1 MYPHLRKENLP
12 VEYSSKSSKS
22 SSDISVKL
30 NSMLKNAIDRKH
42 RETLRNEN
50 FQVHHRNAISVP
62 LFPKKRY
69 AKCGKKLRRSSKNAE
84 TVKMSPACK
93 KFTRTIDDCKKY
105 LKELHDSNKNLGLV
119 CSSSEISNES
129 SIKNFWSDTQ
139 QRRGVRGKDAINVSE
154 KLEKNNRN
162 EYGKEENKGEKKLE
176 KIDRKQQS
184 NEQRLELSNA
194 IYPVLQL
201 IDKRLLPP
209 KMNISFCAD
218 VFPQQ
223 LTSKMLVSCEPRK
236 KLKTSQEALY
246 QVKKKL
252 ESLHNVLRM
261 YELQN
266 IDMKASENQR
276 DNSNKMNS
284 VCKNIVSTLVS
295 VTTDTDN
302 LKNTE
307 NIEIKAN
314 GNIRN
319 NSKEIQRTTSNSSE
333 QYESDETTRSSVASI
348 RNYSN
353 MFNAY
358 HVNNINDPYC
368 LLTRNDEAKISSTNG
383 HELQIIPNNQTV
395 YSSSVK
401 YERIPERIYYTIS
414 SDSSE
419 EKEVKKKTVISE
431 NCIPIPD
438 DVYTKGNQAK
448 QFNGSDQYPVA
459 METDEDA
466 IISPASSHT
475 EVSKDSEL
483 DDKPTALLLQEALQF
498 KRALLTRV
506 ELEKICYIDEKK
518 EEMSNESVS
527 DYGRY
532 SYVNNNLQ
540 SKFLDIISE
549 EQSVSSSTEKN
560 SKTYMFFNL
569 KQDLNQRNEIKD
581 LDTCKKYLD
590 SKQNLSSPS
599 EYFSFSNIIQEG
611 NEIKNKLSLPKHNHF
626 QGNEIVP
633 SNLRIRY
640 LNDILN
646 ESDEKLIKFVSCLNT
661 TEANMNEERTCY
673 GYDHEKENFKEHFT
687 RMNDVNEFL
696 NRDTNSVEL
705 FSQNLDETP
714 SSEKIEDSNNEI
726 TSNFLNSESLKQCT
740 NVRITK
746 DTGTDISNL
755 KLSTLDNE
763 KYEDQEILSC
773 NSNLTLKR
781 NPGACSLIEQT
792 LLHRNINKTLE
803 MHGIVENEDP
813 IYELSP
819 SESKETSCGTNL
831 IRDSLTS
838 TINQSNDS
846 NIPEPPSVT
855 VLINKSLDKEKLEL
869 DWLNVNNNFS
879 DDTINEKDVK
889 TCSTNTITLQKYDT
903 TNINNYNK
911 TETNYNKHDH
921 FQDEK
926 NSVTQNLFTN
936 LNKKEL
942 IKETDFLKSYSNL
955 ISPHSSMYFTDEA
968 SSSTTKL
975 NNTHSK
981 NLKGYLHSNLYTQN
995 NKENTLHSK
1004 HDNLKGIAS
1013 DTKKTNIMVTDKS
1026 FIKLSNDEF
1035 DMKQN
1040 LSKFQGKM
1048 SNKNNSLSSKSC
1060 TENIDTIKEAKALKE
1075 EKEIR
1080 NNRSPVAY
1088 AVDNYN
1094 LLFAENVPID
1104 ETLPN
1109 LPANDMKTLHLEQN
1123 IISSNLSPRQVSP
1136 RETKKDNI
1144 MKRTNATMKSWSH
1157 ENYTLKSEKLKRS
1170 IASRNIK
1177 GLKSDLLNT
1186 VQIKAE
1192 DSTNTTYPKL
1202 SDLSAEPRCNTGD
1215 SVKLDRKR
1223 SRSQVS
1229 FRTNESPKEIT
1240 PRSHEYP
1247 SNTNFINYTQSLETK
1262 LKSKGPFKSLSPIP
1276 RTSSKSCI
1284 PILKSRLEAARKTE
1298 NESRPKSPMRGPL
1311 TMTMFWRDNPSNNK
1325 DQNEIDEIQVEGKS
1339 RNTDSCIEEVN
1350 SFVGKVNDAD
1360 NHKQD
1365 LIKTSQIAQNIN
1377 ENAGNDIIAQEQM
1390 VIYVNIF
1397 TKYDHASTKIVDP
1410 NKFLEYIK
1418 NREVSVQKMEENQAN
1433 KKYDELRG
1441 IPTENEKDRI
1451 HKIVTVVST
1460 VINGNELDQTTST
1473 NLSVPKTQKD
1483 SVSNILLNSK
1493 LKNLCFLSVEQK
1505 EVDVTAK
1512 PSVIDTSTSI
1522 SDLENISK
1530 TTKTTLNKF
1539 QICGTPKELSNE
1551 EYIALLEILHQESNF
1566 MHLEELQNICKKL
1579 TSKH

>member
-1 MYPHLRKENLP
+1 M
-12 VEYSSKSSKS
+12 
-22 SSDISVKL
+22 
-30 NSMLKNAIDRKH
+30 
-42 RETLRNEN
+42 
-50 FQVHHRNAISVP
+50 
-62 LFPKKRY
+62 
-69 AKCGKKLRRSSKNAE
+69 
-84 TVKMSPACK
+84 
-93 KFTRTIDDCKKY
+93 
-105 LKELHDSNKNLGLV
+105 
-119 CSSSEISNES
+119 
-129 SIKNFWSDTQ
+129 
-139 QRRGVRGKDAINVSE
+139 SE

-162 EYGKEENKGEKKLE
+162 EYGKEENKEEKKLE

-223 LTSKMLVSCEPRK
+223 LTSKMLVSCEPKK

-266 IDMKASENQR
+266 IEMKDSEKQR

-307 NIEIKAN
+307 NTEINIERN
-314 GNIRN
+314 MRN

-348 RNYSN
+348 RNCSN

-368 LLTRNDEAKISSTNG
+368 LLRRNDEAKISSTNN
-383 HELQIIPNNQTV
+383 HELQKIPNNRTV

-419 EKEVKKKTVISE
+419 EKKVKKKTVISK
-431 NCIPIPD
+431 NFIPIPD
-438 DVYTKGNQAK
+438 DVYAKGNQEK
-448 QFNGSDQYPVA
+448 PFSGSDQYPVA
-459 METDEDA
+459 METDEDV

-518 EEMSNESVS
+518 EEISNDSVS

-673 GYDHEKENFKEHFT
+673 DHDHEKENFKEHFT
-687 RMNDVNEFL
+687 RMNNVNEFI

-714 SSEKIEDSNNEI
+714 SSEKVENSNNET

-740 NVRITK
+740 DVRITK
-746 DTGTDISNL
+746 NTGTDVSNL

-813 IYELSP
+813 IYELSA

-838 TINQSNDS
+838 SINQSNDS

-889 TCSTNTITLQKYDT
+889 TCSTNTITLQEYDT

-926 NSVTQNLFTN
+926 NSVTQDLFTN

-995 NKENTLHSK
+995 NNENTLHSK
-1004 HDNLKGIAS
+1004 HENLKDIAS
-1013 DTKKTNIMVTDKS
+1013 DTKETNIMATDKS
-1026 FIKLSNDEF
+1026 FVKLSNDEF

-1040 LSKFQGKM
+1040 LSTFQNKM
-1048 SNKNNSLSSKSC
+1048 SNKNNSLSSKPC
-1060 TENIDTIKEAKALKE
+1060 TENIDTIEEAKALKE
-1075 EKEIR
+1075 VKEIR
-1080 NNRSPVAY
+1080 NDRSSVGY
-1088 AVDNYN
+1088 TVDNYN

-1109 LPANDMKTLHLEQN
+1109 LPVNDMKTLHLEQ

-1136 RETKKDNI
+1136 RETKNDNT

-1157 ENYTLKSEKLKRS
+1157 ENYTSKSEKLKRL
-1170 IASRNIK
+1170 ITSRNIK

-1192 DSTNTTYPKL
+1192 HSTNTTYPKL

-1215 SVKLDRKR
+1215 SVKLNRKR

-1247 SNTNFINYTQSLETK
+1247 SNANFINYTQSLETK
-1262 LKSKGPFKSLSPIP
+1262 LKSKGPSKFLSPTP

-1311 TMTMFWRDNPSNNK
+1311 TMTMFWRDNSFNK

-1339 RNTDSCIEEVN
+1339 RNTDSRIEEVN
-1350 SFVGKVNDAD
+1350 SCIGKVNDAD

-1418 NREVSVQKMEENQAN
+1418 NREISAQKMEENQAN
-1433 KKYDELRG
+1433 KKHDELRE
-1441 IPTENEKDRI
+1441 ISTENEKDRI

-1460 VINGNELDQTTST
+1460 VVNGNELDQTTST

-1493 LKNLCFLSVEQK
+1493 FKNLCLLSVEQK

-1530 TTKTTLNKF
+1530 TTKRALNKF

-1566 MHLEELQNICKKL
+1566 IHLEELQNICKKL

>member
-1 MYPHLRKENLP
+1 MCLIVL
-12 VEYSSKSSKS
+12 
-22 SSDISVKL
+22 
-30 NSMLKNAIDRKH
+30 
-42 RETLRNEN
+42 
-50 FQVHHRNAISVP
+50 
-62 LFPKKRY
+62 
-69 AKCGKKLRRSSKNAE
+69 
-84 TVKMSPACK
+84 
-93 KFTRTIDDCKKY
+93 
-105 LKELHDSNKNLGLV
+105 
-119 CSSSEISNES
+119 
-129 SIKNFWSDTQ
+129 Q
-139 QRRGVRGKDAINVSE
+139 QRRSVRRKDAINVSE
-154 KLEKNNRN
+154 KLEKNNKN
-162 EYGKEENKGEKKLE
+162 EYGKEENKEEKKLE

-266 IDMKASENQR
+266 IEMKDSEKQR

-307 NIEIKAN
+307 NTEINIERN
-314 GNIRN
+314 MRN

-348 RNYSN
+348 RNCSN

-368 LLTRNDEAKISSTNG
+368 LLRRNDEAKISSTNN
-383 HELQIIPNNQTV
+383 HELQKIPNNRTV

-419 EKEVKKKTVISE
+419 EKKVKKKTVISK
-431 NCIPIPD
+431 NFIPIPD
-438 DVYTKGNQAK
+438 DVYAKGNQEK
-448 QFNGSDQYPVA
+448 PFSGSDQYPVA
-459 METDEDA
+459 METDEDV

-518 EEMSNESVS
+518 EEISNDSVS

-673 GYDHEKENFKEHFT
+673 DHDHEKENFKEHFT
-687 RMNDVNEFL
+687 RMNNVNEFI

-714 SSEKIEDSNNEI
+714 SSEKVENSNNET

-740 NVRITK
+740 DVRITK
-746 DTGTDISNL
+746 NTGTDVSNL

-813 IYELSP
+813 IYELSA

-838 TINQSNDS
+838 SINQSNDS

-889 TCSTNTITLQKYDT
+889 TCSTNTITLQEYDT

-926 NSVTQNLFTN
+926 NSVTQDLFTN

-995 NKENTLHSK
+995 NNENTLHSK
-1004 HDNLKGIAS
+1004 HENLKDIAS
-1013 DTKKTNIMVTDKS
+1013 DIKETNIMATDKS
-1026 FIKLSNDEF
+1026 FVKLSNDEF

-1040 LSKFQGKM
+1040 LSTFQNKM
-1048 SNKNNSLSSKSC
+1048 SNKNNSLSSKPC
-1060 TENIDTIKEAKALKE
+1060 TENIDTIEEAKALKE
-1075 EKEIR
+1075 VKEIR
-1080 NNRSPVAY
+1080 NDRSSVGY
-1088 AVDNYN
+1088 TVDNYN

-1109 LPANDMKTLHLEQN
+1109 LPVNDMKTLHLEQ

-1136 RETKKDNI
+1136 RETKNDNT

-1157 ENYTLKSEKLKRS
+1157 ENYTSKSEKLKRL
-1170 IASRNIK
+1170 ITSRNIK

-1192 DSTNTTYPKL
+1192 HSTNTTYPKL

-1215 SVKLDRKR
+1215 SVKLNRKR

-1247 SNTNFINYTQSLETK
+1247 SNANFINYTQSLETK
-1262 LKSKGPFKSLSPIP
+1262 LKSKGPSKFLSPTP

-1311 TMTMFWRDNPSNNK
+1311 TMTMFWRDNSFNK

-1339 RNTDSCIEEVN
+1339 RNTDSRIEEVN
-1350 SFVGKVNDAD
+1350 SCIGKVNDAD

-1418 NREVSVQKMEENQAN
+1418 NREISAQKMEENQAN
-1433 KKYDELRG
+1433 KKHDELRE
-1441 IPTENEKDRI
+1441 ISTENEKDRI

-1460 VINGNELDQTTST
+1460 VVNGNELDQTTST

-1493 LKNLCFLSVEQK
+1493 FKNLCLLSVEQK

-1530 TTKTTLNKF
+1530 TTKRALNKF

-1566 MHLEELQNICKKL
+1566 IHLEELQNICKKL

>member
-1 MYPHLRKENLP
+1 M
-12 VEYSSKSSKS
+12 
-22 SSDISVKL
+22 
-30 NSMLKNAIDRKH
+30 
-42 RETLRNEN
+42 
-50 FQVHHRNAISVP
+50 
-62 LFPKKRY
+62 
-69 AKCGKKLRRSSKNAE
+69 
-84 TVKMSPACK
+84 
-93 KFTRTIDDCKKY
+93 
-105 LKELHDSNKNLGLV
+105 
-119 CSSSEISNES
+119 
-129 SIKNFWSDTQ
+129 
-139 QRRGVRGKDAINVSE
+139 SE

-162 EYGKEENKGEKKLE
+162 EYGKEENKEEKKLE

-223 LTSKMLVSCEPRK
+223 LTSKMLVSCEPKK

-266 IDMKASENQR
+266 IEMKASEKQR

-307 NIEIKAN
+307 NTEINIERN
-314 GNIRN
+314 MRN

-348 RNYSN
+348 RNCSN

-368 LLTRNDEAKISSTNG
+368 LLRRNDEAKISSTNN
-383 HELQIIPNNQTV
+383 HELQKIPNNRTV

-419 EKEVKKKTVISE
+419 EKKVKKKTVISK
-431 NCIPIPD
+431 NFIPIPD
-438 DVYTKGNQAK
+438 DVYAKGNQEK
-448 QFNGSDQYPVA
+448 PFSGSDQYPVA
-459 METDEDA
+459 METDEDV

-518 EEMSNESVS
+518 EEISNDSVS

-673 GYDHEKENFKEHFT
+673 DHDHEKENFKEHFT
-687 RMNDVNEFL
+687 RMNNVNEFI

-714 SSEKIEDSNNEI
+714 SSEKVENSNNET

-740 NVRITK
+740 DVRITK
-746 DTGTDISNL
+746 NTGTDVSNL

-813 IYELSP
+813 IYELSA

-838 TINQSNDS
+838 SINQSNDS

-889 TCSTNTITLQKYDT
+889 TCSTNTITLQEYDT

-921 FQDEK
+921 FHDEK
-926 NSVTQNLFTN
+926 NSVTQDLFTN

-995 NKENTLHSK
+995 NNENTLHSK
-1004 HDNLKGIAS
+1004 HENLKDIAS
-1013 DTKKTNIMVTDKS
+1013 DTKETNIMAIDKS
-1026 FIKLSNDEF
+1026 FVKLSNDEF

-1040 LSKFQGKM
+1040 LSTFQNKM
-1048 SNKNNSLSSKSC
+1048 SNKNNSLSSKPC
-1060 TENIDTIKEAKALKE
+1060 TENIDTIEEAKALKE
-1075 EKEIR
+1075 VKEIR
-1080 NNRSPVAY
+1080 NDRSSVGY
-1088 AVDNYN
+1088 TVDNYN

-1109 LPANDMKTLHLEQN
+1109 LPVNDMKTLHLEQ

-1136 RETKKDNI
+1136 RETKNDNT

-1157 ENYTLKSEKLKRS
+1157 ENYTSKSEKLKRL
-1170 IASRNIK
+1170 ITSRNIK

-1192 DSTNTTYPKL
+1192 HSTNTTYPKL

-1215 SVKLDRKR
+1215 SVKLNRKR

-1247 SNTNFINYTQSLETK
+1247 SNANFINYTQSLETK
-1262 LKSKGPFKSLSPIP
+1262 LKSKGPSKFLSPTP

-1311 TMTMFWRDNPSNNK
+1311 TMTMFWRDNSFNK

-1339 RNTDSCIEEVN
+1339 RNTDSRIEEVN
-1350 SFVGKVNDAD
+1350 SCIGKVNDAD

-1418 NREVSVQKMEENQAN
+1418 NREISAQKMEENQAN
-1433 KKYDELRG
+1433 KKHDELRE
-1441 IPTENEKDRI
+1441 ISTENEKDRI

-1460 VINGNELDQTTST
+1460 VVNGNELDQTTST

-1493 LKNLCFLSVEQK
+1493 FKNLCLLSVEQK

-1530 TTKTTLNKF
+1530 TTKRALNKF

-1566 MHLEELQNICKKL
+1566 IHLEELQNICKKL

>member
-1 MYPHLRKENLP
+1 MCLIVL
-12 VEYSSKSSKS
+12 
-22 SSDISVKL
+22 
-30 NSMLKNAIDRKH
+30 
-42 RETLRNEN
+42 
-50 FQVHHRNAISVP
+50 
-62 LFPKKRY
+62 
-69 AKCGKKLRRSSKNAE
+69 
-84 TVKMSPACK
+84 
-93 KFTRTIDDCKKY
+93 
-105 LKELHDSNKNLGLV
+105 
-119 CSSSEISNES
+119 
-129 SIKNFWSDTQ
+129 Q
-139 QRRGVRGKDAINVSE
+139 QRRSVRRKDAINVSE

-162 EYGKEENKGEKKLE
+162 EYGKEENKEEKKLE

-223 LTSKMLVSCEPRK
+223 LTSKMLVSCEPKK

-266 IDMKASENQR
+266 IEMKASEKQR

-307 NIEIKAN
+307 NTEINIERN
-314 GNIRN
+314 MRN

-348 RNYSN
+348 RNCSN

-368 LLTRNDEAKISSTNG
+368 LLRRNDEAKISSTNN
-383 HELQIIPNNQTV
+383 HELQKIPNNRTV

-419 EKEVKKKTVISE
+419 EKKVKKKTVISK
-431 NCIPIPD
+431 NFIPIPD
-438 DVYTKGNQAK
+438 DVYAKGNQEK
-448 QFNGSDQYPVA
+448 PFSGSDQYPVA
-459 METDEDA
+459 METDEDV

-518 EEMSNESVS
+518 EEISNDSVS

-673 GYDHEKENFKEHFT
+673 DHDHEKENFKEHFT
-687 RMNDVNEFL
+687 RMNNVNEFI

-714 SSEKIEDSNNEI
+714 SSEKVKNSNNET

-740 NVRITK
+740 DVRITK

-813 IYELSP
+813 IYELSA

-838 TINQSNDS
+838 SINQSNDS

-889 TCSTNTITLQKYDT
+889 TCSTNTITLQEYDT

-926 NSVTQNLFTN
+926 NSVTQDLFTN

-995 NKENTLHSK
+995 NNENTLHSK
-1004 HDNLKGIAS
+1004 HENLKDIAS
-1013 DTKKTNIMVTDKS
+1013 DIKETNIMATDKS
-1026 FIKLSNDEF
+1026 FVKLSNDEF

-1040 LSKFQGKM
+1040 LSTFQNKM
-1048 SNKNNSLSSKSC
+1048 SNKNNSLSSKPY
-1060 TENIDTIKEAKALKE
+1060 TENIDTIEEAKALKE
-1075 EKEIR
+1075 VKEIR
-1080 NNRSPVAY
+1080 NDRSSVGY
-1088 AVDNYN
+1088 TVDNYN

-1109 LPANDMKTLHLEQN
+1109 LPVNDMKTLHLEQ

-1136 RETKKDNI
+1136 RETKNDNT

-1157 ENYTLKSEKLKRS
+1157 ENYTSKSEKLKRL
-1170 IASRNIK
+1170 ITSRNIK

-1192 DSTNTTYPKL
+1192 HSTNTTYPKL

-1215 SVKLDRKR
+1215 SVKLNRKR

-1247 SNTNFINYTQSLETK
+1247 SNANFINYTQSLETK
-1262 LKSKGPFKSLSPIP
+1262 LKSKGPSKFLSPTP

-1311 TMTMFWRDNPSNNK
+1311 TMTMFWRDNSFNK

-1339 RNTDSCIEEVN
+1339 RNTDSRIEEVN
-1350 SFVGKVNDAD
+1350 SCIGKVNDAD

-1418 NREVSVQKMEENQAN
+1418 NREISAQKMEENQAN
-1433 KKYDELRG
+1433 KKHDELRE
-1441 IPTENEKDRI
+1441 ISTENEKDRI

-1460 VINGNELDQTTST
+1460 VVNGNELDQTTST

-1493 LKNLCFLSVEQK
+1493 FKNLCLLSVEQK

-1530 TTKTTLNKF
+1530 TTKRALNKF

-1566 MHLEELQNICKKL
+1566 IHLEELQNICKKL

>member
-1 MYPHLRKENLP
+1 MCLIVL
-12 VEYSSKSSKS
+12 
-22 SSDISVKL
+22 
-30 NSMLKNAIDRKH
+30 
-42 RETLRNEN
+42 
-50 FQVHHRNAISVP
+50 
-62 LFPKKRY
+62 
-69 AKCGKKLRRSSKNAE
+69 
-84 TVKMSPACK
+84 
-93 KFTRTIDDCKKY
+93 
-105 LKELHDSNKNLGLV
+105 
-119 CSSSEISNES
+119 
-129 SIKNFWSDTQ
+129 Q
-139 QRRGVRGKDAINVSE
+139 QRRSVRGRDAINVSE

-162 EYGKEENKGEKKLE
+162 EYGKVENKEEKKLE
-176 KIDRKQQS
+176 KIDRKQPS

-218 VFPQQ
+218 VFPRQ

-266 IDMKASENQR
+266 IEMKASEKQR

-314 GNIRN
+314 RNIRN

-368 LLTRNDEAKISSTNG
+368 LLTRNDKAKVSSTND

-419 EKEVKKKTVISE
+419 EKKVKKKTIISE
-431 NCIPIPD
+431 NFIPIPD
-438 DVYTKGNQAK
+438 DVYTKGNQEK
-448 QFNGSDQYPVA
+448 PFSGSDQYPVT

-466 IISPASSHT
+466 IISAASSHT

-483 DDKPTALLLQEALQF
+483 DDKPTALLLQEALRF

-506 ELEKICYIDEKK
+506 ELENICYIDEKK
-518 EEMSNESVS
+518 EEISNESVS

-640 LNDILN
+640 LNDVLN

-661 TEANMNEERTCY
+661 TEANMNEERTGY
-673 GYDHEKENFKEHFT
+673 GYDREKENFKEHFT
-687 RMNDVNEFL
+687 RMNNVNEFI

-714 SSEKIEDSNNEI
+714 SSEKVENSNNEV

-740 NVRITK
+740 NVRMTK
-746 DTGTDISNL
+746 DTGTNISNL

-803 MHGIVENEDP
+803 MHGILENEDP
-813 IYELSP
+813 LYELSP

-838 TINQSNDS
+838 SINQSNDS

-889 TCSTNTITLQKYDT
+889 TCSTNTITLQKYGT

-1004 HDNLKGIAS
+1004 HENLKGIAS
-1013 DTKKTNIMVTDKS
+1013 DTKRTNFMATDKS
-1026 FIKLSNDEF
+1026 FVKLSNDEF

-1040 LSKFQGKM
+1040 LSKFQNKM

-1080 NNRSPVAY
+1080 NNRSPMAY

-1104 ETLPN
+1104 ETLSNLAENVSINETLPN

-1136 RETKKDNI
+1136 RETKKDNT

-1157 ENYTLKSEKLKRS
+1157 ENYTPKSEKLKRS

-1186 VQIKAE
+1186 VQIKVE

-1247 SNTNFINYTQSLETK
+1247 SNANFTNYTQSLEIK
-1262 LKSKGPFKSLSPIP
+1262 LKSNGPLKSLSPTP

-1311 TMTMFWRDNPSNNK
+1311 TMTMFWRDSPSNK

-1339 RNTDSCIEEVN
+1339 RNTDSRIEEVN
-1350 SFVGKVNDAD
+1350 FCVGKVNDAD

-1365 LIKTSQIAQNIN
+1365 LIKASQIAQNIN
-1377 ENAGNDIIAQEQM
+1377 ENAGNDIITQEQM

-1397 TKYDHASTKIVDP
+1397 TKYDHASTKVVDP

-1418 NREVSVQKMEENQAN
+1418 NREVSVQKMEENQGN
-1433 KKYDELRG
+1433 KKHDELRG
-1441 IPTENEKDRI
+1441 ISTENEKDRI

-1493 LKNLCFLSVEQK
+1493 FKNLCFLSVEQK

-1530 TTKTTLNKF
+1530 TTKRALNKF

>member
-1 MYPHLRKENLP
+1 MCLIVL
-12 VEYSSKSSKS
+12 
-22 SSDISVKL
+22 
-30 NSMLKNAIDRKH
+30 
-42 RETLRNEN
+42 
-50 FQVHHRNAISVP
+50 
-62 LFPKKRY
+62 
-69 AKCGKKLRRSSKNAE
+69 
-84 TVKMSPACK
+84 
-93 KFTRTIDDCKKY
+93 
-105 LKELHDSNKNLGLV
+105 
-119 CSSSEISNES
+119 
-129 SIKNFWSDTQ
+129 Q
-139 QRRGVRGKDAINVSE
+139 QRRSVRRKDAINVSE

-162 EYGKEENKGEKKLE
+162 EYGKEENKEEKKLE

-266 IDMKASENQR
+266 IEMKASEKQR

-307 NIEIKAN
+307 NTEINIERN
-314 GNIRN
+314 MRN

-348 RNYSN
+348 RNCSN

-368 LLTRNDEAKISSTNG
+368 LLRRNDEAKISSTNN
-383 HELQIIPNNQTV
+383 HELQKIPNNRTV

-419 EKEVKKKTVISE
+419 EKKVKKKTVISK
-431 NCIPIPD
+431 NFIPIPD
-438 DVYTKGNQAK
+438 DVYAKGNQEK
-448 QFNGSDQYPVA
+448 PFSGSDQYPVA
-459 METDEDA
+459 METDEDV

-518 EEMSNESVS
+518 EEISNDSVS

-673 GYDHEKENFKEHFT
+673 DHDHEKENFKEHFT
-687 RMNDVNEFL
+687 RMNNVNEFI

-714 SSEKIEDSNNEI
+714 SSEKVKNSNNET

-740 NVRITK
+740 DVRITK

-813 IYELSP
+813 IYELSA

-838 TINQSNDS
+838 SINQSNDS

-889 TCSTNTITLQKYDT
+889 TCSTNTITLQEYDT

-926 NSVTQNLFTN
+926 NSVTQDLFTN

-995 NKENTLHSK
+995 NNENTLHSK
-1004 HDNLKGIAS
+1004 HENLKDIAS
-1013 DTKKTNIMVTDKS
+1013 DTKETNIMAIDKS
-1026 FIKLSNDEF
+1026 FVKLSNDEF

-1040 LSKFQGKM
+1040 LSTFQNKM
-1048 SNKNNSLSSKSC
+1048 SNKNNSLSSKPC
-1060 TENIDTIKEAKALKE
+1060 TENIDTIEEAKALKE
-1075 EKEIR
+1075 VKEIR
-1080 NNRSPVAY
+1080 NDRSSVGY
-1088 AVDNYN
+1088 TVDNYN

-1109 LPANDMKTLHLEQN
+1109 LPVNDMKTLHLEQ

-1136 RETKKDNI
+1136 RETKNDNT

-1157 ENYTLKSEKLKRS
+1157 ENYTSKSEKLKRL
-1170 IASRNIK
+1170 ITSRNIK

-1192 DSTNTTYPKL
+1192 HSTNTTYPKL

-1215 SVKLDRKR
+1215 SVKLNRKR

-1247 SNTNFINYTQSLETK
+1247 SNANFINYTQSLETK
-1262 LKSKGPFKSLSPIP
+1262 LKSKGPSKFLSPTP

-1311 TMTMFWRDNPSNNK
+1311 TMTMFWRDNSFNK

-1339 RNTDSCIEEVN
+1339 RNTDSRIEEVN
-1350 SFVGKVNDAD
+1350 SCIGKVNDAD

-1418 NREVSVQKMEENQAN
+1418 NREISAQKMEENQAN
-1433 KKYDELRG
+1433 KKHDELRE
-1441 IPTENEKDRI
+1441 ISTENEKDRI

-1460 VINGNELDQTTST
+1460 VVNGNELDQTTST

-1493 LKNLCFLSVEQK
+1493 FKNLCLLSVEQK

-1530 TTKTTLNKF
+1530 TTKRALNKF

-1566 MHLEELQNICKKL
+1566 IHLEELQNICKKL

>member
-1 MYPHLRKENLP
+1 MCLIVL
-12 VEYSSKSSKS
+12 
-22 SSDISVKL
+22 
-30 NSMLKNAIDRKH
+30 
-42 RETLRNEN
+42 
-50 FQVHHRNAISVP
+50 
-62 LFPKKRY
+62 
-69 AKCGKKLRRSSKNAE
+69 
-84 TVKMSPACK
+84 
-93 KFTRTIDDCKKY
+93 
-105 LKELHDSNKNLGLV
+105 
-119 CSSSEISNES
+119 
-129 SIKNFWSDTQ
+129 Q
-139 QRRGVRGKDAINVSE
+139 QRRSVRRKDAINVSE

-162 EYGKEENKGEKKLE
+162 EYGKEENKEEKKLE

-223 LTSKMLVSCEPRK
+223 LTSKMLVSCEPKK

-266 IDMKASENQR
+266 IEMKASEKQR

-307 NIEIKAN
+307 NTEINIERN
-314 GNIRN
+314 MRN

-348 RNYSN
+348 RNCSN

-368 LLTRNDEAKISSTNG
+368 LLRRNDEAKISSTNN
-383 HELQIIPNNQTV
+383 HELQKIPNNRTV

-419 EKEVKKKTVISE
+419 EKKVKKKTVISK
-431 NCIPIPD
+431 NFIPIPD
-438 DVYTKGNQAK
+438 DVYAKGNQEK
-448 QFNGSDQYPVA
+448 PFSGSDQYPVA
-459 METDEDA
+459 METDEDV

-518 EEMSNESVS
+518 EEISNDSVS

-673 GYDHEKENFKEHFT
+673 DHDHEKENFKEHFT
-687 RMNDVNEFL
+687 RMNNVNEFI

-714 SSEKIEDSNNEI
+714 SSEKVENSNNET

-740 NVRITK
+740 DVRITK
-746 DTGTDISNL
+746 NTGTDVSNL

-813 IYELSP
+813 IYELSA

-838 TINQSNDS
+838 SINQSNDS

-889 TCSTNTITLQKYDT
+889 TCSTNTITLQEYDT

-921 FQDEK
+921 FQNEK
-926 NSVTQNLFTN
+926 NSVTQDLFTN

-995 NKENTLHSK
+995 NNENTLHSK
-1004 HDNLKGIAS
+1004 HENLKDIAS
-1013 DTKKTNIMVTDKS
+1013 DTKETNIMATDKS
-1026 FIKLSNDEF
+1026 FVKLSNDEF

-1040 LSKFQGKM
+1040 LSTFQNKM
-1048 SNKNNSLSSKSC
+1048 SNKNNSLSSKPC
-1060 TENIDTIKEAKALKE
+1060 TENIDTIEEAKALKE
-1075 EKEIR
+1075 VKEIR
-1080 NNRSPVAY
+1080 NDRSSVGY
-1088 AVDNYN
+1088 TVDNYN

-1109 LPANDMKTLHLEQN
+1109 LPVNDMKTLHLEQ

-1136 RETKKDNI
+1136 RETKNDNT

-1157 ENYTLKSEKLKRS
+1157 ENYTSKSEKLKRL
-1170 IASRNIK
+1170 ITSRNIK

-1192 DSTNTTYPKL
+1192 HSTNTTYPKL

-1215 SVKLDRKR
+1215 SVKLNRKR

-1247 SNTNFINYTQSLETK
+1247 SNANFINYTQSLETK
-1262 LKSKGPFKSLSPIP
+1262 LKSKGPSKFLSPTP

-1311 TMTMFWRDNPSNNK
+1311 TMTMFWRDNSFNK

-1339 RNTDSCIEEVN
+1339 RNTDSRIEEVN
-1350 SFVGKVNDAD
+1350 SCIGKVNDAD

-1418 NREVSVQKMEENQAN
+1418 NREISAQKMEENQAN
-1433 KKYDELRG
+1433 KKHDELRE
-1441 IPTENEKDRI
+1441 ISTENEKDRI

-1460 VINGNELDQTTST
+1460 VVNGNELDQTTST

-1493 LKNLCFLSVEQK
+1493 FKNLCLLSVEQK

-1530 TTKTTLNKF
+1530 TTKRALNKF

-1566 MHLEELQNICKKL
+1566 IHLEELQNICKKL

>member
-1 MYPHLRKENLP
+1 MCLIVL
-12 VEYSSKSSKS
+12 
-22 SSDISVKL
+22 
-30 NSMLKNAIDRKH
+30 
-42 RETLRNEN
+42 
-50 FQVHHRNAISVP
+50 
-62 LFPKKRY
+62 
-69 AKCGKKLRRSSKNAE
+69 
-84 TVKMSPACK
+84 
-93 KFTRTIDDCKKY
+93 
-105 LKELHDSNKNLGLV
+105 
-119 CSSSEISNES
+119 
-129 SIKNFWSDTQ
+129 Q
-139 QRRGVRGKDAINVSE
+139 QRRSVRRKDAINVSE
-154 KLEKNNRN
+154 KLEKNNKN
-162 EYGKEENKGEKKLE
+162 EYGKEENKEEKKLE

-266 IDMKASENQR
+266 IEMKASEKQR

-307 NIEIKAN
+307 NTEINIERN
-314 GNIRN
+314 MRN

-348 RNYSN
+348 RNCSN

-368 LLTRNDEAKISSTNG
+368 LLRRNDEAKISSTNN
-383 HELQIIPNNQTV
+383 HELQKIPNNRTV

-419 EKEVKKKTVISE
+419 EKKVKKKTVISK
-431 NCIPIPD
+431 NFIPIPD
-438 DVYTKGNQAK
+438 DVYAKGNQEK
-448 QFNGSDQYPVA
+448 PFSGSDQYPVA
-459 METDEDA
+459 METDEDV

-518 EEMSNESVS
+518 EEISNDSVS

-673 GYDHEKENFKEHFT
+673 DHDHEKENFKEHFT
-687 RMNDVNEFL
+687 RMNNVNEFI

-714 SSEKIEDSNNEI
+714 SSEKVENSNNET

-740 NVRITK
+740 DVRITK
-746 DTGTDISNL
+746 DAGTDISNL

-813 IYELSP
+813 IYELSA

-838 TINQSNDS
+838 SINQSNDS

-889 TCSTNTITLQKYDT
+889 TCSTNTITLQEYDT

-926 NSVTQNLFTN
+926 NSVTQDLFTN

-995 NKENTLHSK
+995 NNENTLHSK
-1004 HDNLKGIAS
+1004 HENLKDIAS
-1013 DTKKTNIMVTDKS
+1013 DIKETNIMATDKS
-1026 FIKLSNDEF
+1026 FVKLSNDEF

-1040 LSKFQGKM
+1040 LSTFQNKM
-1048 SNKNNSLSSKSC
+1048 SNKNNSLSSKPC
-1060 TENIDTIKEAKALKE
+1060 TENIDTIEEAKALKE
-1075 EKEIR
+1075 VKEIR
-1080 NNRSPVAY
+1080 NDRSSVGY
-1088 AVDNYN
+1088 TVDNYN

-1109 LPANDMKTLHLEQN
+1109 LPVNDMKTLHLEQ

-1136 RETKKDNI
+1136 RETKNDNT

-1157 ENYTLKSEKLKRS
+1157 ENYTSKSEKLKRL
-1170 IASRNIK
+1170 ITSRNIK

-1192 DSTNTTYPKL
+1192 HSTNTTYPKL

-1215 SVKLDRKR
+1215 SVKLNRKR

-1247 SNTNFINYTQSLETK
+1247 SNANFINYTQSLETK
-1262 LKSKGPFKSLSPIP
+1262 LKSKGPSKFLSPTP

-1311 TMTMFWRDNPSNNK
+1311 TMTMFWRDNSFNK

-1339 RNTDSCIEEVN
+1339 RNTDSRIEEVN
-1350 SFVGKVNDAD
+1350 SCIGKVNDAD

-1418 NREVSVQKMEENQAN
+1418 NREISAQKMEENQAN
-1433 KKYDELRG
+1433 KKHDELRE
-1441 IPTENEKDRI
+1441 ISTENEKDRI

-1460 VINGNELDQTTST
+1460 VVNGNELDQTTST

-1493 LKNLCFLSVEQK
+1493 FKNLCLLSVEQK

-1530 TTKTTLNKF
+1530 TTKRALNKF

-1566 MHLEELQNICKKL
+1566 IHLEELQNICKKL

>member
-1 MYPHLRKENLP
+1 MCLIVL
-12 VEYSSKSSKS
+12 
-22 SSDISVKL
+22 
-30 NSMLKNAIDRKH
+30 
-42 RETLRNEN
+42 
-50 FQVHHRNAISVP
+50 
-62 LFPKKRY
+62 
-69 AKCGKKLRRSSKNAE
+69 
-84 TVKMSPACK
+84 
-93 KFTRTIDDCKKY
+93 
-105 LKELHDSNKNLGLV
+105 
-119 CSSSEISNES
+119 
-129 SIKNFWSDTQ
+129 Q
-139 QRRGVRGKDAINVSE
+139 QRRSVRRKDAINVSE

-162 EYGKEENKGEKKLE
+162 EYGKEENKEEKKLE

-266 IDMKASENQR
+266 IEMKDSEKQR

-307 NIEIKAN
+307 NTEINIERN
-314 GNIRN
+314 MRN

-348 RNYSN
+348 RNCSN

-368 LLTRNDEAKISSTNG
+368 LLRRNDEAKISSTNN
-383 HELQIIPNNQTV
+383 HELQKIPNNRTV

-419 EKEVKKKTVISE
+419 EKKVKKKTVISK
-431 NCIPIPD
+431 NFIPIPD
-438 DVYTKGNQAK
+438 DVYAKGNQEK
-448 QFNGSDQYPVA
+448 PFSGSDQYPVA
-459 METDEDA
+459 METDEDV

-518 EEMSNESVS
+518 EEISNDSVS

-673 GYDHEKENFKEHFT
+673 DHDHEKENFKEHFT
-687 RMNDVNEFL
+687 RMNNVNEFI

-714 SSEKIEDSNNEI
+714 SSEKVKNSNNET

-740 NVRITK
+740 DVRITK
-746 DTGTDISNL
+746 NTGTDVSNL

-813 IYELSP
+813 IYELSA

-838 TINQSNDS
+838 SINQSNDS

-889 TCSTNTITLQKYDT
+889 TCSTNTITLQEYDT

-921 FQDEK
+921 FQNEK
-926 NSVTQNLFTN
+926 NSVTQDLFTN

-995 NKENTLHSK
+995 NNENTLHSK
-1004 HDNLKGIAS
+1004 HENLKDIAS
-1013 DTKKTNIMVTDKS
+1013 DIKETNIMATDKS
-1026 FIKLSNDEF
+1026 FVKLSNDEF

-1040 LSKFQGKM
+1040 LSTFQNKM
-1048 SNKNNSLSSKSC
+1048 SNKNNSLSSKPC
-1060 TENIDTIKEAKALKE
+1060 TENIDTIEEAKALKE
-1075 EKEIR
+1075 VKEIR
-1080 NNRSPVAY
+1080 NDRSSVGY
-1088 AVDNYN
+1088 TVDNYN

-1109 LPANDMKTLHLEQN
+1109 LPVNDMKTLHLEQ

-1136 RETKKDNI
+1136 RETKNDNT

-1157 ENYTLKSEKLKRS
+1157 ENYTSKSEKLKRL
-1170 IASRNIK
+1170 ITSRNIK

-1192 DSTNTTYPKL
+1192 HSTNTTYPKL

-1215 SVKLDRKR
+1215 SVKLNRKR

-1247 SNTNFINYTQSLETK
+1247 SNANFINYTQSLETK
-1262 LKSKGPFKSLSPIP
+1262 LKSKGPSKFLSPTP

-1311 TMTMFWRDNPSNNK
+1311 TMTMFWRDNSFNK

-1339 RNTDSCIEEVN
+1339 RNTDSRIEEVN
-1350 SFVGKVNDAD
+1350 SCIGKVNDAD

-1418 NREVSVQKMEENQAN
+1418 NREISAQKMEENQAN
-1433 KKYDELRG
+1433 KKHDELRE
-1441 IPTENEKDRI
+1441 ISTENEKDRI

-1460 VINGNELDQTTST
+1460 VVNGNELDQTTST

-1493 LKNLCFLSVEQK
+1493 FKNLCLLSVEQK

-1530 TTKTTLNKF
+1530 TTKRALNKF

-1566 MHLEELQNICKKL
+1566 IHLEELQNICKKL

>member
-1 MYPHLRKENLP
+1 MCLIVL
-12 VEYSSKSSKS
+12 
-22 SSDISVKL
+22 
-30 NSMLKNAIDRKH
+30 
-42 RETLRNEN
+42 
-50 FQVHHRNAISVP
+50 
-62 LFPKKRY
+62 
-69 AKCGKKLRRSSKNAE
+69 
-84 TVKMSPACK
+84 
-93 KFTRTIDDCKKY
+93 
-105 LKELHDSNKNLGLV
+105 
-119 CSSSEISNES
+119 
-129 SIKNFWSDTQ
+129 Q
-139 QRRGVRGKDAINVSE
+139 QRRSVRRKDAINVSE

-162 EYGKEENKGEKKLE
+162 EYGKEENKEEKKLE

-266 IDMKASENQR
+266 IEMKDSEKQR

-307 NIEIKAN
+307 NTEINIERN
-314 GNIRN
+314 MRN

-348 RNYSN
+348 RNCSN

-368 LLTRNDEAKISSTNG
+368 LLRRNDEAKISSTNN
-383 HELQIIPNNQTV
+383 HELQKIPNNRTV

-419 EKEVKKKTVISE
+419 EKKVKKKTVISK
-431 NCIPIPD
+431 NFIPIPD
-438 DVYTKGNQAK
+438 DVYAKGNQEK
-448 QFNGSDQYPVA
+448 PFSGSDQYPVA
-459 METDEDA
+459 METDEDV

-518 EEMSNESVS
+518 EEISNDSVS

-673 GYDHEKENFKEHFT
+673 DHDHEKENFKEHFT
-687 RMNDVNEFL
+687 RMNNVNEFI

-714 SSEKIEDSNNEI
+714 SSEKVENSNNET

-740 NVRITK
+740 DVRITK
-746 DTGTDISNL
+746 NTGTDVSNL

-813 IYELSP
+813 IYELSA

-838 TINQSNDS
+838 SINQSNDS

-889 TCSTNTITLQKYDT
+889 TCSTNTITLQEYDT

-926 NSVTQNLFTN
+926 NSVTQDLFTN

-995 NKENTLHSK
+995 NNENTLHSK
-1004 HDNLKGIAS
+1004 HENLKDIAS
-1013 DTKKTNIMVTDKS
+1013 DIKETNIMATDKS
-1026 FIKLSNDEF
+1026 FVKLSNDEF

-1040 LSKFQGKM
+1040 LSTFQNKM
-1048 SNKNNSLSSKSC
+1048 SNKNNSLSSKPC
-1060 TENIDTIKEAKALKE
+1060 TENIDTIEEAKALKE
-1075 EKEIR
+1075 VKEIR
-1080 NNRSPVAY
+1080 NDRSSVGY
-1088 AVDNYN
+1088 TVDNYN

-1109 LPANDMKTLHLEQN
+1109 LPVNDMKTLHLEQ

-1136 RETKKDNI
+1136 RETKNDNT

-1157 ENYTLKSEKLKRS
+1157 ENYTSKSEKLKRL
-1170 IASRNIK
+1170 ITSRNIK

-1192 DSTNTTYPKL
+1192 HSTNTTYPKL

-1215 SVKLDRKR
+1215 SVKLNRKR

-1247 SNTNFINYTQSLETK
+1247 SNANFINYTQSLETK
-1262 LKSKGPFKSLSPIP
+1262 LKSKGPSKFLSPTP

-1311 TMTMFWRDNPSNNK
+1311 TMTMFWRDNSFNK

-1339 RNTDSCIEEVN
+1339 RNTDSRIEEVN
-1350 SFVGKVNDAD
+1350 SCIGKVNDAD

-1418 NREVSVQKMEENQAN
+1418 NREISAQKMEENQAN
-1433 KKYDELRG
+1433 KKHDELRE
-1441 IPTENEKDRI
+1441 ISTENEKDRI

-1460 VINGNELDQTTST
+1460 VVNGNELDQTTST

-1493 LKNLCFLSVEQK
+1493 FKNLCLLSVEQK

-1530 TTKTTLNKF
+1530 TTKRALNKF

-1566 MHLEELQNICKKL
+1566 IHLEELQNICKKL

>member
-1 MYPHLRKENLP
+1 MCLIVL
-12 VEYSSKSSKS
+12 
-22 SSDISVKL
+22 
-30 NSMLKNAIDRKH
+30 
-42 RETLRNEN
+42 
-50 FQVHHRNAISVP
+50 
-62 LFPKKRY
+62 
-69 AKCGKKLRRSSKNAE
+69 
-84 TVKMSPACK
+84 
-93 KFTRTIDDCKKY
+93 
-105 LKELHDSNKNLGLV
+105 
-119 CSSSEISNES
+119 
-129 SIKNFWSDTQ
+129 Q
-139 QRRGVRGKDAINVSE
+139 QRRSVRRKDAINVSE
-154 KLEKNNRN
+154 KLEKNNKN
-162 EYGKEENKGEKKLE
+162 EYGKEENKEEKKLE

-266 IDMKASENQR
+266 IEMKDSEKQR

-307 NIEIKAN
+307 NTEINIERN
-314 GNIRN
+314 MRN

-348 RNYSN
+348 RNCSN

-368 LLTRNDEAKISSTNG
+368 LLRRNDEAKISSTNN
-383 HELQIIPNNQTV
+383 HELQKIPNNRTV

-419 EKEVKKKTVISE
+419 EKKVKKKTVISK
-431 NCIPIPD
+431 NFIPIPD
-438 DVYTKGNQAK
+438 DVYAKGNQEK
-448 QFNGSDQYPVA
+448 PFSGSDQYPVA
-459 METDEDA
+459 METDEDV

-518 EEMSNESVS
+518 EEISNDSVS

-673 GYDHEKENFKEHFT
+673 DHDHEKENFKEHFT
-687 RMNDVNEFL
+687 RMNNVNEFI

-714 SSEKIEDSNNEI
+714 SSEKVKNSNNET

-740 NVRITK
+740 DVRITK
-746 DTGTDISNL
+746 NTGTDVSNL

-813 IYELSP
+813 IYELSA

-838 TINQSNDS
+838 SINQSNDS

-889 TCSTNTITLQKYDT
+889 TCSTNTITLQEYDT

-921 FQDEK
+921 FQNEK
-926 NSVTQNLFTN
+926 NSVTQDLFTN

-995 NKENTLHSK
+995 NNENTLHSK
-1004 HDNLKGIAS
+1004 HENLKDIAS
-1013 DTKKTNIMVTDKS
+1013 DIKETNIMATDKS
-1026 FIKLSNDEF
+1026 FVKLSNDEF

-1040 LSKFQGKM
+1040 LSTFQNKM
-1048 SNKNNSLSSKSC
+1048 SNKNNSLSSKPC
-1060 TENIDTIKEAKALKE
+1060 TENIDTIEEAKALKE
-1075 EKEIR
+1075 VKEIR
-1080 NNRSPVAY
+1080 NDRSSVGY
-1088 AVDNYN
+1088 TVDNYN

-1109 LPANDMKTLHLEQN
+1109 LPVNDMKTLHLEQ

-1136 RETKKDNI
+1136 RETKNDNT

-1157 ENYTLKSEKLKRS
+1157 ENYTSKSEKLKRL
-1170 IASRNIK
+1170 ITSRNIK

-1192 DSTNTTYPKL
+1192 HSTNTTYPKL

-1215 SVKLDRKR
+1215 SVKLNRKR

-1247 SNTNFINYTQSLETK
+1247 SNANFINYTQSLETK
-1262 LKSKGPFKSLSPIP
+1262 LKSKGPSKFLSPTP

-1311 TMTMFWRDNPSNNK
+1311 TMTMFWRDNSFNK

-1339 RNTDSCIEEVN
+1339 RNTDSRIEEVN
-1350 SFVGKVNDAD
+1350 SCIGKVNDAD

-1418 NREVSVQKMEENQAN
+1418 NREISAQKMEENQAN
-1433 KKYDELRG
+1433 KKHDELRE
-1441 IPTENEKDRI
+1441 ISTENEKDRI

-1460 VINGNELDQTTST
+1460 VVNGNELDQTTST

-1493 LKNLCFLSVEQK
+1493 FKNLCLLSVEQK

-1530 TTKTTLNKF
+1530 TTKRALNKF

-1566 MHLEELQNICKKL
+1566 IHLEELQNICKKL

>member
-1 MYPHLRKENLP
+1 M
-12 VEYSSKSSKS
+12 
-22 SSDISVKL
+22 
-30 NSMLKNAIDRKH
+30 
-42 RETLRNEN
+42 
-50 FQVHHRNAISVP
+50 
-62 LFPKKRY
+62 
-69 AKCGKKLRRSSKNAE
+69 
-84 TVKMSPACK
+84 
-93 KFTRTIDDCKKY
+93 
-105 LKELHDSNKNLGLV
+105 
-119 CSSSEISNES
+119 
-129 SIKNFWSDTQ
+129 
-139 QRRGVRGKDAINVSE
+139 SE

-162 EYGKEENKGEKKLE
+162 EYGKEENKEEKKLE

-266 IDMKASENQR
+266 IEMKDSEKQR

-307 NIEIKAN
+307 NTEINIERN
-314 GNIRN
+314 MRN

-348 RNYSN
+348 RNCSN

-368 LLTRNDEAKISSTNG
+368 LLRRNDEAKISSTNN
-383 HELQIIPNNQTV
+383 HELQKIPNNRTV

-419 EKEVKKKTVISE
+419 EKKVKKKTVISK
-431 NCIPIPD
+431 NFIPIPD
-438 DVYTKGNQAK
+438 DVYAKGNQEK
-448 QFNGSDQYPVA
+448 PFSGSDQYPVA
-459 METDEDA
+459 METDEDV

-518 EEMSNESVS
+518 EEISNDSVS

-673 GYDHEKENFKEHFT
+673 DHDHEKENFKEHFT
-687 RMNDVNEFL
+687 RMNNVNEFI

-714 SSEKIEDSNNEI
+714 SSEKVENSNNET

-740 NVRITK
+740 DVRITK
-746 DTGTDISNL
+746 NTGTDVSNL

-813 IYELSP
+813 IYELSA

-838 TINQSNDS
+838 SINQSNDS

-889 TCSTNTITLQKYDT
+889 TCSTNTITLQEYDT

-921 FQDEK
+921 FQNEK
-926 NSVTQNLFTN
+926 NSVTQDLFTN

-995 NKENTLHSK
+995 NNENTLHSK
-1004 HDNLKGIAS
+1004 HENLKDIAS
-1013 DTKKTNIMVTDKS
+1013 DTKETNIMATDKS
-1026 FIKLSNDEF
+1026 FVKLSNDEF

-1040 LSKFQGKM
+1040 LSTFQNKM
-1048 SNKNNSLSSKSC
+1048 SNKNNSLSSKPC
-1060 TENIDTIKEAKALKE
+1060 TENIDTIEEAKALKE
-1075 EKEIR
+1075 VKEIR
-1080 NNRSPVAY
+1080 NDRSSVGY
-1088 AVDNYN
+1088 TVDNYN

-1109 LPANDMKTLHLEQN
+1109 LPVNDMKTLHLEQ

-1136 RETKKDNI
+1136 RETKNDNT

-1157 ENYTLKSEKLKRS
+1157 ENYTSKSEKLKRL
-1170 IASRNIK
+1170 ITSRNIK

-1192 DSTNTTYPKL
+1192 HSTNTTYPKL

-1215 SVKLDRKR
+1215 SVKLNRKR

-1247 SNTNFINYTQSLETK
+1247 SNANFINYTQSLETK
-1262 LKSKGPFKSLSPIP
+1262 LKSKGPSKFLSPTP

-1311 TMTMFWRDNPSNNK
+1311 TMTMFWRDNSFNK

-1339 RNTDSCIEEVN
+1339 RNTDSRIEEVN
-1350 SFVGKVNDAD
+1350 SCIGKVNDAD

-1418 NREVSVQKMEENQAN
+1418 NREISAQKMEENQAN
-1433 KKYDELRG
+1433 KKHDELRE
-1441 IPTENEKDRI
+1441 ISTENEKDRI

-1460 VINGNELDQTTST
+1460 VVNGNELDQTTST

-1493 LKNLCFLSVEQK
+1493 FKNLCLLSVEQK

-1530 TTKTTLNKF
+1530 TTKRALNKF

-1566 MHLEELQNICKKL
+1566 IHLEELQNICKKL

>member
-1 MYPHLRKENLP
+1 MCLIVL
-12 VEYSSKSSKS
+12 
-22 SSDISVKL
+22 
-30 NSMLKNAIDRKH
+30 
-42 RETLRNEN
+42 
-50 FQVHHRNAISVP
+50 
-62 LFPKKRY
+62 
-69 AKCGKKLRRSSKNAE
+69 
-84 TVKMSPACK
+84 
-93 KFTRTIDDCKKY
+93 
-105 LKELHDSNKNLGLV
+105 
-119 CSSSEISNES
+119 
-129 SIKNFWSDTQ
+129 Q
-139 QRRGVRGKDAINVSE
+139 QRRSVRRKDAINVSE
-154 KLEKNNRN
+154 KLEKNNKN
-162 EYGKEENKGEKKLE
+162 EYGKEENKEEKKLE

-223 LTSKMLVSCEPRK
+223 LTSKMLVSCEPKK

-266 IDMKASENQR
+266 IEMKASEKQR

-307 NIEIKAN
+307 NTEINIERN
-314 GNIRN
+314 MRN

-348 RNYSN
+348 RNCSN

-368 LLTRNDEAKISSTNG
+368 LLRRNDEAKISSTNN
-383 HELQIIPNNQTV
+383 HELQKIPNNRTV

-419 EKEVKKKTVISE
+419 EKKVKKKTVISK
-431 NCIPIPD
+431 NFIPIPD
-438 DVYTKGNQAK
+438 DVYAKGNQEK
-448 QFNGSDQYPVA
+448 PFSGSDQYPVA
-459 METDEDA
+459 METDEDV

-518 EEMSNESVS
+518 EEISNDSVS

-673 GYDHEKENFKEHFT
+673 DHDHEKENFKEHFT
-687 RMNDVNEFL
+687 RMNNVNEFI

-714 SSEKIEDSNNEI
+714 SSEKVENSNNET

-740 NVRITK
+740 DVRITK
-746 DTGTDISNL
+746 NTGTDVSNL

-813 IYELSP
+813 IYELSA

-838 TINQSNDS
+838 SINQSNDS

-889 TCSTNTITLQKYDT
+889 TCSTNTITLQEYDT

-926 NSVTQNLFTN
+926 NSVTQDLFTN

-995 NKENTLHSK
+995 NNENTLHSK
-1004 HDNLKGIAS
+1004 HENLKDIAS
-1013 DTKKTNIMVTDKS
+1013 DTKETNIMAIDKS
-1026 FIKLSNDEF
+1026 FVKLSNDEF

-1040 LSKFQGKM
+1040 LSTFQNKM
-1048 SNKNNSLSSKSC
+1048 SNKNNSLSSKPC
-1060 TENIDTIKEAKALKE
+1060 TENIDTIEEAKALKE
-1075 EKEIR
+1075 VKEIR
-1080 NNRSPVAY
+1080 NDRSSVGY
-1088 AVDNYN
+1088 TVDNYN

-1109 LPANDMKTLHLEQN
+1109 LPVNDMKTLHLEQ

-1136 RETKKDNI
+1136 RETKNDNT

-1157 ENYTLKSEKLKRS
+1157 ENYTSKSEKLKRL
-1170 IASRNIK
+1170 ITSRNIK

-1192 DSTNTTYPKL
+1192 HSTNTTYPKL

-1215 SVKLDRKR
+1215 SVKLNRKR

-1247 SNTNFINYTQSLETK
+1247 SNANFINYTQSLETK
-1262 LKSKGPFKSLSPIP
+1262 LKSKGPSKFLSPTP

-1311 TMTMFWRDNPSNNK
+1311 TMTMFWRDNSFNK

-1339 RNTDSCIEEVN
+1339 RNTDSRIEEVN
-1350 SFVGKVNDAD
+1350 SCIGKVNDAD

-1418 NREVSVQKMEENQAN
+1418 NREISAQKMEENQAN
-1433 KKYDELRG
+1433 KKHDELRE
-1441 IPTENEKDRI
+1441 ISTENEKDRI

-1460 VINGNELDQTTST
+1460 VVNGNELDQTTST

-1493 LKNLCFLSVEQK
+1493 FKNLCLLSVEQK

-1530 TTKTTLNKF
+1530 TTKRALNKF

-1566 MHLEELQNICKKL
+1566 IHLEELQNICKKL

>member
-1 MYPHLRKENLP
+1 MCLIVL
-12 VEYSSKSSKS
+12 
-22 SSDISVKL
+22 
-30 NSMLKNAIDRKH
+30 
-42 RETLRNEN
+42 
-50 FQVHHRNAISVP
+50 
-62 LFPKKRY
+62 
-69 AKCGKKLRRSSKNAE
+69 
-84 TVKMSPACK
+84 
-93 KFTRTIDDCKKY
+93 
-105 LKELHDSNKNLGLV
+105 
-119 CSSSEISNES
+119 
-129 SIKNFWSDTQ
+129 Q
-139 QRRGVRGKDAINVSE
+139 QRRSVRRKDAINVSE

-162 EYGKEENKGEKKLE
+162 EYGKEENKEEKKLE

-266 IDMKASENQR
+266 IEMKASEKQR

-307 NIEIKAN
+307 NTEINIERN
-314 GNIRN
+314 MRN

-348 RNYSN
+348 RNCSN

-368 LLTRNDEAKISSTNG
+368 LLRRNDEAKISSTNN
-383 HELQIIPNNQTV
+383 HELQKIPNNRTV

-419 EKEVKKKTVISE
+419 EKKVKKKTVISK
-431 NCIPIPD
+431 NFIPIPD
-438 DVYTKGNQAK
+438 DVYAKGNQEK
-448 QFNGSDQYPVA
+448 PFSGSDQYPVA
-459 METDEDA
+459 METDEDV

-518 EEMSNESVS
+518 EEISNDSVS

-673 GYDHEKENFKEHFT
+673 DHDHEKENFKEHFT
-687 RMNDVNEFL
+687 RMNNVNEFI

-714 SSEKIEDSNNEI
+714 SSEKVKNSNNET

-740 NVRITK
+740 DVRITK
-746 DTGTDISNL
+746 DAGTDISNL

-813 IYELSP
+813 IYELSA

-838 TINQSNDS
+838 SINQSNDS

-889 TCSTNTITLQKYDT
+889 TCSTNTITLQEYDT

-926 NSVTQNLFTN
+926 NSVTQDLFTN

-995 NKENTLHSK
+995 NNENTLHSK
-1004 HDNLKGIAS
+1004 HENLKDIAS
-1013 DTKKTNIMVTDKS
+1013 DIKETNIMATDKS
-1026 FIKLSNDEF
+1026 FVKLSNDEF

-1040 LSKFQGKM
+1040 LSTFQNKM
-1048 SNKNNSLSSKSC
+1048 SNKNNSLSSKPC
-1060 TENIDTIKEAKALKE
+1060 TENIDTIEEAKALKE
-1075 EKEIR
+1075 VKEIR
-1080 NNRSPVAY
+1080 NDRSSVGY
-1088 AVDNYN
+1088 TVDNYN

-1109 LPANDMKTLHLEQN
+1109 LPVNDMKTLHLEQ

-1136 RETKKDNI
+1136 RETKNDNT

-1157 ENYTLKSEKLKRS
+1157 ENYTSKSEKLKRL
-1170 IASRNIK
+1170 ITSRNIK

-1192 DSTNTTYPKL
+1192 HSTNTTYPKL

-1215 SVKLDRKR
+1215 SVKLNRKR

-1247 SNTNFINYTQSLETK
+1247 SNANFINYTQSLETK
-1262 LKSKGPFKSLSPIP
+1262 LKSKGPSKFLSPTP

-1311 TMTMFWRDNPSNNK
+1311 TMTMFWRDNSFNK

-1339 RNTDSCIEEVN
+1339 RNTDSRIEEVN
-1350 SFVGKVNDAD
+1350 SCIGKVNDAD

-1418 NREVSVQKMEENQAN
+1418 NREISAQKMEENQAN
-1433 KKYDELRG
+1433 KKHDELRE
-1441 IPTENEKDRI
+1441 ISTENEKDRI

-1460 VINGNELDQTTST
+1460 VVNGNELDQTTST

-1493 LKNLCFLSVEQK
+1493 FKNLCLLSVEQK

-1530 TTKTTLNKF
+1530 TTKRALNKF

-1566 MHLEELQNICKKL
+1566 IHLEELQNICKKL

>member
-1 MYPHLRKENLP
+1 MCLIVL
-12 VEYSSKSSKS
+12 
-22 SSDISVKL
+22 
-30 NSMLKNAIDRKH
+30 
-42 RETLRNEN
+42 
-50 FQVHHRNAISVP
+50 
-62 LFPKKRY
+62 
-69 AKCGKKLRRSSKNAE
+69 
-84 TVKMSPACK
+84 
-93 KFTRTIDDCKKY
+93 
-105 LKELHDSNKNLGLV
+105 
-119 CSSSEISNES
+119 
-129 SIKNFWSDTQ
+129 Q
-139 QRRGVRGKDAINVSE
+139 QRRSVRRKDAINVSE

-162 EYGKEENKGEKKLE
+162 EYGKEENKEEKKLE

-266 IDMKASENQR
+266 IEMKASEKQR

-307 NIEIKAN
+307 NTEINIERN
-314 GNIRN
+314 MRN

-348 RNYSN
+348 RNCSN

-368 LLTRNDEAKISSTNG
+368 LLRRNDEAKISSTNN
-383 HELQIIPNNQTV
+383 HELQKIPNNRTV

-419 EKEVKKKTVISE
+419 EKKVKKKTVISK
-431 NCIPIPD
+431 NFIPIPD
-438 DVYTKGNQAK
+438 DVYAKGNQEK
-448 QFNGSDQYPVA
+448 PFSGSDQYPVA
-459 METDEDA
+459 METDEDV

-518 EEMSNESVS
+518 EEISNDSVS

-673 GYDHEKENFKEHFT
+673 DHDHEKENFKEHFT
-687 RMNDVNEFL
+687 RMNNVNEFI

-714 SSEKIEDSNNEI
+714 SSEKVENSNNET

-740 NVRITK
+740 DVRITK
-746 DTGTDISNL
+746 NTGTDVSNL

-813 IYELSP
+813 IYELSA

-838 TINQSNDS
+838 SINQSNDS

-889 TCSTNTITLQKYDT
+889 TCSTNTITLQEYDT

-921 FQDEK
+921 FQNEK
-926 NSVTQNLFTN
+926 NSVTQDLFTN

-995 NKENTLHSK
+995 NNENTLHSK
-1004 HDNLKGIAS
+1004 HENLKDIAS
-1013 DTKKTNIMVTDKS
+1013 DTKETNIMATDKS
-1026 FIKLSNDEF
+1026 FVKLSNDEF

-1040 LSKFQGKM
+1040 LSTFQNKM
-1048 SNKNNSLSSKSC
+1048 SNKNNSLSSKPC
-1060 TENIDTIKEAKALKE
+1060 TENIDTIEEAKALKE
-1075 EKEIR
+1075 VKEIR
-1080 NNRSPVAY
+1080 NDRSSVGY
-1088 AVDNYN
+1088 TVDNYN

-1109 LPANDMKTLHLEQN
+1109 LPVNDMKTLHLEQ

-1136 RETKKDNI
+1136 RETKNDNT

-1157 ENYTLKSEKLKRS
+1157 ENYTSKSEKLKRL
-1170 IASRNIK
+1170 ITSRNIK

-1192 DSTNTTYPKL
+1192 HSTNTTYPKL

-1215 SVKLDRKR
+1215 SVKLNRKR

-1247 SNTNFINYTQSLETK
+1247 SNANFINYTQSLETK
-1262 LKSKGPFKSLSPIP
+1262 LKSKGPSKFLSPTP

-1311 TMTMFWRDNPSNNK
+1311 TMTMFWRDNSFNK

-1339 RNTDSCIEEVN
+1339 RNTDSRIEEVN
-1350 SFVGKVNDAD
+1350 SCIGKVNDAD

-1418 NREVSVQKMEENQAN
+1418 NREISAQKMEENQAN
-1433 KKYDELRG
+1433 KKHDELRE
-1441 IPTENEKDRI
+1441 ISTENEKDRI

-1460 VINGNELDQTTST
+1460 VVNGNELDQTTST

-1493 LKNLCFLSVEQK
+1493 FKNLCLLSVEQK

-1530 TTKTTLNKF
+1530 TTKRALNKF

-1566 MHLEELQNICKKL
+1566 IHLEELQNICKKL